1 MRQMNSAIAGLA
13 IALGMGLGIF
23 AVSLL
28 QRQRY
33 AREHQQQLRR
43 MAHLR
48 KLANPPTPSQ
58 RDRVG
63 YL

>member
-1 MRQMNSAIAGLA
+1 MRQVNSALAGLA

-23 AVSLL
+23 TVSLM

-33 AREHQQQLRR
+33 ERKHQQTLAR

-48 KLANPPTPSQ
+48 TLANPPTDAR

-63 YL
+63 YM

>member
-1 MRQMNSAIAGLA
+1 MNSAIAGLA

-33 AREHQQQLRR
+33 VREQQQHLRR
-43 MAHLR
+43 MATLR

>member
-23 AVSLL
+23 AVSLM

-33 AREHQQQLRR
+33 AREQQQHLRR

-48 KLANPPTPSQ
+48 KLANPPTDAR

-63 YL
+63 YM

>member
-1 MRQMNSAIAGLA
+1 MNSALAGLA
-13 IALGMGLGIF
+13 VALGMGLGIF

-28 QRQRY
+28 QHRRY
-33 AREHQQQLRR
+33 ERKHQQTLAR

>member
-1 MRQMNSAIAGLA
+1 MNSAIAGLA

-33 AREHQQQLRR
+33 AREHQQHLRR

>member
-1 MRQMNSAIAGLA
+1 MRQMNSALAGLA

-28 QRQRY
+28 QHRRY
-33 AREHQQQLRR
+33 ERKHQQTLAR

-48 KLANPPTPSQ
+48 KLANPPTDAR

-63 YL
+63 YM

>member
-1 MRQMNSAIAGLA
+1 MRQVNSAIAGLA
-13 IALGMGLGIF
+13 VALGMGLGIF
-23 AVSLL
+23 AISLM

-33 AREHQQQLRR
+33 TREQQQQLRR

-48 KLANPPTPSQ
+48 TLANPPTDAR

>member
-1 MRQMNSAIAGLA
+1 
-13 IALGMGLGIF
+13 MGLGIF

-33 AREHQQQLRR
+33 AREHQQHLRR

-48 KLANPPTPSQ
+48 KLANPPTDAR

-63 YL
+63 YM

>member
-1 MRQMNSAIAGLA
+1 MSWAIAGLT
-13 IALGMGLGIF
+13 IALGICVNILVAMLIQR
-23 AVSLL
+23 

-33 AREHQQQLRR
+33 AREHQQHLRR

-48 KLANPPTPSQ
+48 KLANPPTDAR

-63 YL
+63 YM

>member
-1 MRQMNSAIAGLA
+1 MNSALAGLA

-23 AVSLL
+23 AVSLM
-28 QRQRY
+28 QHRRY
-33 AREHQQQLRR
+33 ERKHQQTLAR

-48 KLANPPTPSQ
+48 KLANPPTDAR

-63 YL
+63 YM

>member
-1 MRQMNSAIAGLA
+1 MRQVNSALAGLA

-23 AVSLL
+23 AVSLM
-28 QRQRY
+28 QHQRY
-33 AREHQQQLRR
+33 ERKHQQTLKR

-48 KLANPPTPSQ
+48 KLANTPTDAR

-63 YL
+63 YM